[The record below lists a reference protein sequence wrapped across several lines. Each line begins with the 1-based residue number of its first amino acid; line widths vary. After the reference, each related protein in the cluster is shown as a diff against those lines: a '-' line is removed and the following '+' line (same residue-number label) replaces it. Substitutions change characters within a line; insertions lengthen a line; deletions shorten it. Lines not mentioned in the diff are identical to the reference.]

1 MLSHDEDRHL
11 RAIEQWFEQSDPEF
25 TRMLRNHEAP
35 ERRRQRKA
43 VRVAIYLTGGLL
55 FVIGALAAT
64 AVMMVFGIL
73 VLAAGACVHMAAR
86 R

>member
-43 VRVAIYLTGGLL
+43 LRIGIYLTGGLL
-55 FVIGALAAT
+55 SVMGILT
-64 AVMMVFGIL
+64 AIPFLMVFGIL
-73 VLAAGACVHMAAR
+73 VLAAGACVHVAAR
-86 R
+86 G

>member
-43 VRVAIYLTGGLL
+43 LRVGIYLTGGLL
-55 FVIGALAAT
+55 AVIGTLAAV
-64 AVMMVFGIL
+64 AIVMVLGIL
-73 VLAAGACVHMAAR
+73 VLAAGACLQIAAR
-86 R
+86 Q